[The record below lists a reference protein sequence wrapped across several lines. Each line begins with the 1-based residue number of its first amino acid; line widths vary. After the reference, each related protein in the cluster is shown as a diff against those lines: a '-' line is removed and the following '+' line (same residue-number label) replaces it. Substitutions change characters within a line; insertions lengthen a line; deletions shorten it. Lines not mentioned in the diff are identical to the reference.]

1 MKIALKHHFLI
12 AMPGIQDPF
21 FKHSV
26 IYICQHDENGTMGI
40 IVNKP
45 IENLTIKDILKKLKI
60 TLVKKHHFQLDQ
72 PVIIGGPQAG
82 DRGFILHSSQKNFAT
97 SIKVSEKTLVTTSR
111 DVLESIETL
120 EEPQNILVALGYCT
134 WTKKQ
139 LEHELLDNT
148 WLTAPARSDILF
160 HTPMAKR
167 WFEAAKIL
175 GVDVHKLTLHVGHA

>member
-1 MKIALKHHFLI
+1 MTIALKNHFLI

-40 IVNKP
+40 MVNKP
-45 IENLTIKDILKKLKI
+45 IENLTVKDILKKLKI
-60 TLVKKHHFQLDQ
+60 TLIKKHQSQLNQ
-72 PVIIGGPQAG
+72 PVIIGGPQSG
-82 DRGFILHSSQKNFAT
+82 DRGFILHSSKKNFSA
-97 SIKVSEKTLVTTSR
+97 SIKVSEKTLITTSR

-134 WTKKQ
+134 WTKNQ
-139 LEHELLDNT
+139 IINELLDNT
-148 WLTAPARSDILF
+148 WLTVPARSDILF
-160 HTPMAKR
+160 NTPMAKR